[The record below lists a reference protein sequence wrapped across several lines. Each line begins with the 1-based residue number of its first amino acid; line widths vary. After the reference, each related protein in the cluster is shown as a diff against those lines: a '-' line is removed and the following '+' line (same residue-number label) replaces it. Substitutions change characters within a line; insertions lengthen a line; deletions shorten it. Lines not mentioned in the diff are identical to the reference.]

1 MIRILVAAAL
11 AASLAAPA
19 IAQELTGTLKKIK
32 DTGVIYV
39 GHRESS
45 IPFSFLDDKQQPVG
59 YSMDLC
65 YKIVEAVKAELKLPT
80 LQVKLV
86 PVVSQTRIPIMV
98 AGNIDLECGST
109 TNNLTRQK
117 QVEFAHVT
125 FISGTKLLVKKNSK
139 IKEVEDL
146 KGKTVSVSQG
156 TTNER
161 AIKKISDEKN
171 LGIKI
176 LNVKDHTDGFLAL
189 ETGRADANV
198 SDDIL
203 LYGLISK
210 AKQPQDYEVV
220 GRFLSYDPYGIMLR
234 RDDSAFKLIVNRT
247 LSELMRS
254 GEIHKIYDKWFK
266 TRELTMP
273 LNPLLK
279 AAFEI
284 QALPD

>member
-1 MIRILVAAAL
+1 MIRILVTAAL

-19 IAQELTGTLKKIK
+19 TAQELTGTLKKIK

-65 YKIVEAVKAELKLPT
+65 YRIVEAVKAELKLPN
-80 LQVKLV
+80 LHVKLV